1 MRYDLGKEKNKN
13 WVIGKTEF
21 TVEYLGKE
29 EVIMSLGNGYMGLR
43 SVTEEKYLGEV
54 RNLFIAGTFN
64 KFDEFEVTELP
75 NAADITEI
83 DIRINGERFSLEKG
97 TVSKYERGLNFKN
110 GELYRSFTWIN
121 AKGEEFEF
129 DFRRFVSLDN
139 LHLIGIKIEI
149 KPINCNAEIIIGT
162 GINAQ
167 YTNTGSQHFHEGE
180 KRFYDKKYIE
190 LIQTTTES
198 KIDFIFK
205 TTTNTYID
213 GISVETD
220 SKMKMDRRKIFEEK
234 TVNISMGEKYTLE
247 KFALVYTTRDLEYS
261 SRDSKYDGKY
271 PSEEL
276 RKQIVS
282 EIRERSLS
290 EIKDIE
296 KSGYKKNLDL
306 SAAEWSKKWNDIDIK
321 IESESEFDQLAMRF
335 SHYHL
340 IIMTPFH
347 DSRYGIAAKGL
358 SGEGYKGHSFWDTEI
373 FILPFFTYSDPA
385 TARTLLEYRYKTL
398 EGAKEKAKKN
408 GYEGAQYCWET
419 AWITDGETTPVWGG
433 IDVISGKA
441 TKIWSGFIEQ
451 HISSDISFAVW
462 QYYKITNDQDFMDR
476 YGYEIIL
483 ETATFWASRLEWE
496 EENNRYGIHN
506 VIGADEYKEHV
517 DNNAF
522 TNYMAHWNIEMAI
535 EYYNVLK
542 VERPEVFARLNS
554 ELNLEENNKKWCKK
568 VRKIYLPLPRE
579 DGVIPQD
586 DTYLQKEIIDLT
598 KYKNQ
603 THVGMMFEDY
613 SLDQVNNIQV
623 TKQADIMI
631 LMYLLENKFGTEIKM
646 ANFDYYEP
654 KTLHDS
660 SLSLSIHCVLASDI
674 KNLKLAYSLFE
685 KATRIDL
692 GLNMKS
698 SDAGIHTA
706 SIGGIWQSVVC
717 GFGGVRMLDG
727 KLRID
732 SSLPKEWNKLEFP
745 INWRG
750 DRLEV
755 KVTKTEVKIENI
767 TKLNSEIEVEV
778 HGMKH
783 ILKDKLN
790 IKLKTT
796 KLDGVEAFIFDLD
809 GVITDTAEYH
819 YSAWKD
825 LAVKYDLNF
834 DRDLNERL
842 RGVSRLDSIQLILDH
857 NGKIIDNE
865 RKIKWANEK
874 NDIYVKLIENIT
886 PKNLL
891 PGVENLLKDLKKRG
905 IRIALGSAS
914 KNARVVIEKLEVKG
928 YFEVIGDGHSVK
940 NSKPAPDIYM
950 YVANELKVK
959 MQNCVVVEDAEAG
972 VQAAIS
978 ANMKTIGIGDKNR
991 VGKANFIFESPE
1003 QIKLENILN

>member
-1 MRYDLGKEKNKN
+1 MRYDLGKGMNENWIIGEKKFN
-13 WVIGKTEF
+13 
-21 TVEYLGKE
+21 VEHLAKCE
-29 EVIMSLGNGYMGLR
+29 AIMSLGNGYLGLR

-75 NAADITEI
+75 NAADITEM
-83 DIRINGERFSLEKG
+83 DIRINGKRFSLEKG
-97 TVSKYERGLNFKN
+97 TVSKYERGLNLKN
-110 GELYRSFTWIN
+110 GELHRSFTWIN

-129 DFRRFVSLDN
+129 NFRRFVSLDN
-139 LHLIGIKIEI
+139 LHLIGMKVEI
-149 KPINCNAEIIIGT
+149 KPVNCKAEIIIGT

-167 YTNTGSQHFHEGE
+167 YSNTGSQHFHEGE
-180 KRFYDKKYIE
+180 KRFYDKKYME

-198 KIDFIFK
+198 KIDFIFN
-205 TTTNTYID
+205 TTTNTFID
-213 GISVETD
+213 DNPVEAD
-220 SKMKMDRRKIFEEK
+220 SKMMIKRRKIFEVK
-234 TVNISMGEKYTLE
+234 TINLSAGEKYTLE
-247 KFALVYTTRDLEYS
+247 KFVLVHTTRDLEYS

-271 PSEEL
+271 SSEEL
-276 RKQIVS
+276 KNEIIF
-282 EIRERSLS
+282 EIREKSLV
-290 EIKDIE
+290 EIKNVE
-296 KSGYKKNLDL
+296 KIGYDELLNISTSKW
-306 SAAEWSKKWNDIDIK
+306 AEKWNDLDIK
-321 IESESEFDQLAMRF
+321 IESENDFDQLAIRF

-385 TARTLLEYRYKTL
+385 AARNLLKYRYKTL
-398 EGAKEKAKKN
+398 GGAREKAKKN

-419 AWITDGETTPVWGG
+419 AWITDGETTPVWG
-433 IDVISGKA
+433 DVDVMTGKA

-451 HISSDISFAVW
+451 HISSDISYAVW

-483 ETATFWASRLEWE
+483 DTATFWTSRLEWE
-496 EENNRYGIHN
+496 EENNRYGIHG
-506 VIGADEYKEHV
+506 VIGGDEYKEHV

-535 EYYNVLK
+535 EYYKVLESEK
-542 VERPEVFARLNS
+542 PEVFTRLNK
-554 ELNLEENNKKWCKK
+554 ELNLKENYKKWCEK
-568 VRKIYLPLPRE
+568 VEKIYLPLSRE

-603 THVGMMFEDY
+603 THVGSMFDDY
-613 SLDQVNNIQV
+613 SLDQVNEIQV

-631 LMYLLENKFGTEIKM
+631 LMYLLENKFGTEVKS

-660 SLSLSIHCVLASDI
+660 SLSFSTHCILASDI
-674 KNLKLAYSLFE
+674 KNSELAYSLFE
-685 KATRIDL
+685 KAAKIDL

-698 SDAGIHTA
+698 SDMGIHTA

-717 GFGGVRMLDG
+717 GFGGVRMLG
-727 KLRID
+727 GELRID
-732 SSLPKEWNKLEFP
+732 SRLPKEWKNLEFP
-745 INWRG
+745 INWKG

-755 KVTKTEVKIENI
+755 QVTKTEIKIENT
-767 TKLNSEIEVEV
+767 TKINSEIEIEV
-778 HGMKH
+778 HGRKYM
-783 ILKDKLN
+783 LTDKLN
-790 IKLKTT
+790 IKLGTD
-796 KLDGVEAFIFDLD
+796 KLDNIEAFIFDLD

-819 YSAWKD
+819 YKAWKD
-825 LAVKYDLNF
+825 LADKYDLYF
-834 DRDLNERL
+834 DRDLNEAL

-857 NGKIIDNE
+857 NGSDIENE
-865 RKIKWANEK
+865 TKIKWSNEK
-874 NDIYVKLIENIT
+874 NDIYVQLIENIT
-886 PKNLL
+886 PEDLL
-891 PGVENLLKDLKKRG
+891 PGVESLLKDLKDRD

-914 KNARVVIEKLEVKG
+914 KNARAVIEKLEIKD
-928 YFEVIGDGHSVK
+928 YFEVIGDGHSVQ
-940 NSKPAPDIYM
+940 NSKPAPDIFIYA
-950 YVANELKVK
+950 ANELKVK
-959 MQNCVVVEDAEAG
+959 VENCVVVEDAEAG

-978 ANMKTIGIGDKNR
+978 ANMKTIGIGDENR
-991 VGKANFIFESPE
+991 VGKANFVFESPE
-1003 QIKLENILN
+1003 YIKLKNILK